1 MYNLTAQTNHKKG
14 YCAIWTE
21 VTSGRAGNDIAS
33 AFVSIL
39 RKIVEDNPAATDLI
53 CWSDSCVPQNRN
65 SHISQAILEFLFN
78 NKHMKS
84 ITMKYSITGPSCV
97 QEVDNMHKQ
106 IEDDVQ
112 VAEFYSPISFL
123 RLLLKANRKDP
134 YHVIQMKEHNFK
146 DFMISSK
153 LLHYNL
159 VPYQKLLQLKF
170 EQQNLHELKFKF
182 SHGDTEFQTINIGRH
197 ASAARRS
204 KTASVVRYPVQVME
218 E

>member
-1 MYNLTAQTNHKKG
+1 
-14 YCAIWTE
+14 
-21 VTSGRAGNDIAS
+21 
-33 AFVSIL
+33 
-39 RKIVEDNPAATDLI
+39 
-53 CWSDSCVPQNRN
+53 
-65 SHISQAILEFLFN
+65 
-78 NKHMKS
+78 
-84 ITMKYSITGPSCV
+84 MKYSITGHSCV

-106 IEDDVQ
+106 IEDVMQ
-112 VAEFYSPISFL
+112 EFYSPISFL

-134 YHVIQMKEHNFK
+134 YRVIQMEELNFK
-146 DFMISSK
+146 DFMISAK

-182 SHGDTEFQTINIGRH
+182 SQGDTEFQTINIGRH

-218 E
+218 EKEINIVSSRKQKREKEISESKKADLISMLKYMPQLDREYYKSIGITMQQA